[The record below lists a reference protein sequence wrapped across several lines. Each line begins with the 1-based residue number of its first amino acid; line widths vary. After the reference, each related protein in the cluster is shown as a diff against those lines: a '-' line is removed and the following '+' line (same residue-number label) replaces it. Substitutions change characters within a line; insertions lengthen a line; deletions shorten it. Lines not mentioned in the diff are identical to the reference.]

1 MKTKKLFL
9 MAAMLLMSVC
19 TYAQSETP
27 LKGDV
32 NGDGKVDVAD
42 IVAVIEIMK
51 NNDGTTETKY
61 YWYVGQTDPS
71 TMTEIS
77 PIVDDTSS
85 PGWRLI
91 GTTLPTYSSSN
102 KLWDANTVITTGP
115 SLAKQYV
122 AIPAESSACPRDG
135 LGNDASTVDM
145 YTKLS
150 NVTIGNVIYKVYVT
164 VGKSRKYGLDT
175 Y

>member
-9 MAAMLLMSVC
+9 VAAMLLMSVC
-19 TYAQSETP
+19 TFAQSETP

-32 NGDGKVDVAD
+32 NGDGVVDVAD

-51 NNDGTTETKY
+51 NNGGTTETTY

-77 PIVDDTSS
+77 PIVTDMTS

-102 KLWDANTVITTGP
+102 QLWDGTQISTGTT
-115 SLAKQYV
+115 KKTNYV
-122 AIPAESSACPRDG
+122 ALPNNT
-135 LGNDASTVDM
+135 LFM
-145 YTKLS
+145 YDS
-150 NVTIGNVIYKVYVT
+150 
-164 VGKSRKYGLDT
+164 
-175 Y
+175 

>member
-51 NNDGTTETKY
+51 NNGGTTETTY
-61 YWYVGQTDPS
+61 YWYIGQTNPL
-71 TMTEIS
+71 TMNNIS
-77 PIVDDTSS
+77 PIVTDKRS

-91 GTTLPTYSSSN
+91 GTTLPTYNSSN
-102 KLWDANTVITTGP
+102 KLWDGTQISTGTT
-115 SLAKQYV
+115 KQTNYV
-122 AIPAESSACPRDG
+122 ALPNNTLFMYDAAGNISSASWLLVGETEIGG
-135 LGNDASTVDM
+135 LTYYVYSSVANLKTFGFN
-145 YTKLS
+145 
-150 NVTIGNVIYKVYVT
+150 IY
-164 VGKSRKYGLDT
+164 
-175 Y
+175 

>member
-1 MKTKKLFL
+1 MKTRILSL
-9 MAAMLLMSVC
+9 AAMLLMSVC

-51 NNDGTTETKY
+51 NNGGTTEKTY
-61 YWYVGQTDPS
+61 YWYIGQTNPS
-71 TMTEIS
+71 TMTSIS
-77 PIVDDTSS
+77 PIVTDMTS

-102 KLWDANTVITTGP
+102 QLWDGTQISTGTTR
-115 SLAKQYV
+115 QTNYV
-122 AIPAESSACPRDG
+122 ALPNNTLFMYDSLGNISDALWIPAGTTEINGITYYIYSSVAN
-135 LGNDASTVDM
+135 LKAF
-145 YTKLS
+145 S
-150 NVTIGNVIYKVYVT
+150 NNIY
-164 VGKSRKYGLDT
+164 
-175 Y
+175 